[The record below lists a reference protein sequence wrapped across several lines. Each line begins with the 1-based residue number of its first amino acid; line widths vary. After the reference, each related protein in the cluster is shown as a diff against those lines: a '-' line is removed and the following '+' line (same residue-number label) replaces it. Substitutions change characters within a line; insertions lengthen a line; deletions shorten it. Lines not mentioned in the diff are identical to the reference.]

1 MKTLIKNATL
11 INEGEIKNVDV
22 LIKNDRIEKIAAI
35 IEDTNA
41 TEIDATNKLL
51 IPGII
56 DDQVHFRE
64 PGFTHKANIYTES
77 RAAVAGGV
85 TSFMEMPNTNP
96 TATTQQLLEEK
107 YAIAANN
114 SVANYS
120 FFMGASNDNYDEVMH
135 TDINNVCGIK
145 VFMGSST
152 GNMLVDDEGT
162 LSKLFANAPCL
173 IATHCEDESRIRE
186 RKKIFENKEATAEIH
201 PLIRDVE
208 TCYLSSS
215 KAIELAKKY
224 NTRLHILH
232 ISTAKETD
240 LFNNEVPLKDKKIT
254 SEVCVH
260 HLSLNDSYYNKLG
273 NKMKCNPAIKSQTD
287 QDSLWEAL
295 LDNRLDIIATDHA
308 PHTLDEKLK
317 TYKEA
322 PSGLPLVQ
330 HSLQLMLQHYKNGK
344 ISLEHIVEKMCHAPA
359 TCFQMT
365 NRGFVREG
373 YYADLVLIEQNV
385 NFEINKKT
393 ILYKCNWSPFEGEV
407 FNYLI
412 DSTFVNGNLIYTSKS
427 GIKSDVTGSRLTFNR
442 N

>member
-1 MKTLIKNATL
+1 MKTLIKN
-11 INEGEIKNVDV
+11 
-22 LIKNDRIEKIAAI
+22 DRIQKIEAI
-35 IEDTNA
+35 IEDVNA
-41 TEIDATNKLL
+41 TEIDATNKFLV
-51 IPGII
+51 PGII

-64 PGFTHKANIYTES
+64 PGYTHKANIYTES

-96 TATTQQLLEEK
+96 TTTTQQLLENK

-114 SVANYS
+114 SIANYS
-120 FFMGASNDNYDEVMH
+120 FFMGAGNDNYDEVMR
-135 TDINNVCGIK
+135 TDVKNVCGIK

-152 GNMLVDDEGT
+152 GNMLVDDEET

-173 IATHCEDESRIRE
+173 IATHCEDESRIRD
-186 RKKIFENKEATAEIH
+186 RKKLFENTEDSAKIH

-232 ISTAKETD
+232 ISTAKETA
-240 LFNNEVPLKDKKIT
+240 LFTNEVPLKNKRIT

-260 HLSLNDSYYNKLG
+260 HLSLNDTYYDELG
-273 NKMKCNPAIKSQTD
+273 NKIKCNPAIKSVTD
-287 QDSLWEAL
+287 QESLWKAL
-295 LDNRLDIIATDHA
+295 KDNRLDVIATDHA
-308 PHTLDEKLK
+308 PHTLDEKSK
-317 TYKEA
+317 PYKEA

-330 HSLQLMLQHYKNGK
+330 HSLLLMLQHYKNGK
-344 ISLEHIVEKMCHAPA
+344 ISLENIVEKMCHAPA
-359 TCFQMT
+359 TCFQVT
-365 NRGFVREG
+365 NRGFIREG
-373 YYADLVLIEQNV
+373 YYADLVLIDQNV
-385 NFEINKKT
+385 NFEISKKN
-393 ILYKCNWSPFEGEV
+393 IFYKCNWSPFEGQV

-412 DSTFVNGNLIYTSKS
+412 NRTFVNGNTVYTSNN
-427 GIKSDVTGSRLTFNR
+427 GISNSNMGNRLTFNR